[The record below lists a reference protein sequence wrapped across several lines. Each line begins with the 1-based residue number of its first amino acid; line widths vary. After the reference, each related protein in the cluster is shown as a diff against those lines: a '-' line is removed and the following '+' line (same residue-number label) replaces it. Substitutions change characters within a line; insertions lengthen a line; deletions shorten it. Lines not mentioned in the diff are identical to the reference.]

1 MIRCLEWG
9 EKNVS
14 SALEMSLDDI
24 ELNKEEN
31 NVTSIILEDADFYEG
46 NTTETPETISI
57 QICVNLTED
66 KSQAKELQFVRNI
79 VFWNKYWF

>member
-14 SALEMSLDDI
+14 SALEMSDI
-24 ELNKEEN
+24 KLNKEEN

-79 VFWNKYWF
+79 VF

>member
-14 SALEMSLDDI
+14 SALEMSDI
-24 ELNKEEN
+24 KLNKEEN
-31 NVTSIILEDADFYEG
+31 NVTSIILEDDDFYEG

-66 KSQAKELQFVRNI
+66 KSQAQELQFVRNI
-79 VFWNKYWF
+79 VF